1 MSRIQ
6 IAILGTCRVH
16 DPINAVVSEKK
27 PRILTPID
35 SSYIHT
41 SSEAIQRINSLMGV
55 YSYPEDLSNFQVG
68 NRAIDLKKGCKIED
82 SDVVLVEISSIKIL
96 SVGDHFIQFNHTV
109 NRIKRIDDSFSKEW
123 LPMMDNSFSKGIKIP
138 RDINFPS
145 SISEDER
152 EIISNIVT
160 RKQPFIELR
169 EEMQTIHKL
178 LGDKVI
184 FVTHVAAL
192 KGHGKPILS
201 RERLINEIVDCCE
214 ENNFPVIDPSEIL
227 QRMGQKNM
235 MAKGGI
241 DTNHYNE
248 QALSEIGEEFI
259 DRIMQLTC

>member
-1 MSRIQ
+1 
-6 IAILGTCRVH
+6 
-16 DPINAVVSEKK
+16 
-27 PRILTPID
+27 
-35 SSYIHT
+35 
-41 SSEAIQRINSLMGV
+41 
-55 YSYPEDLSNFQVG
+55 
-68 NRAIDLKKGCKIED
+68 
-82 SDVVLVEISSIKIL
+82 
-96 SVGDHFIQFNHTV
+96 
-109 NRIKRIDDSFSKEW
+109 
-123 LPMMDNSFSKGIKIP
+123 
-138 RDINFPS
+138 
-145 SISEDER
+145 
-152 EIISNIVT
+152 
-160 RKQPFIELR
+160 
-169 EEMQTIHKL
+169 MQTIHKL